1 MQKDLYDGM
10 IIRLL
15 TTSLVLLLFL
25 FVAPSVAQSTPPFLT
40 QIRNLN
46 PQQQAGY
53 VIEARK
59 RGYSLLQLE
68 GLAKAQGATLEDL
81 SLLRNAWAENEQNS
95 ENQEEEINTQDQE
108 SLGFGNDTDMFMFGE
123 YEEESDIFG
132 SAFFANQKIT
142 ETPQFYVATPVGY
155 RLGPSDEIAI
165 DVWGA
170 SENRYELTLSRQ
182 GVVRIDRLKPMYL
195 SGLTIAAAER
205 KIRNEFASIYTGLLP
220 DAPNESK
227 VYLDVNLQKAR
238 SIVVN
243 ITGSVEAPGTYTISG
258 FSSVLNAL
266 YAAGGPSESGSYRD
280 ISIMRNG
287 KLAHTIDLYDYFVKG
302 TYPSFF
308 LSDQDVI
315 VVSPHHN
322 RITVD
327 GGFKT
332 TGRFET
338 LHKETV
344 EDLLSYVGGF
354 SSEAYKKA
362 VYVDRVLELERQIIK
377 IEQPSF
383 SSTPLTD
390 GDFVEAKN
398 VSDRYT
404 NKVSVSGE
412 VYLPGNYPLNE
423 SPTLSALLK
432 SSNGL
437 TPEAYPESAI
447 LYRSKQGYFN
457 EIKTIDLSETAN
469 KTQDIQLQPNDS
481 LVVISMENINPERA
495 VGIQGVVG
503 EPGEYVFFDGMTARD
518 LVLIANGFGDRANT
532 DQMELYTNVT
542 DLDQDKRV
550 SARRFSFE
558 EAKEVELSPSDL
570 MVVRTKPGF
579 QPTTFVTLEGEV
591 SKPGTYPIINENY
604 TLYDLYFDAGEAMS
618 GANLKGVSIERKI
631 SNQTKSNIEDTSR
644 LQNALAENEQNS
656 ENQEQEINT
665 QNQELSSFGN
675 DTDLFMSD
683 QEDINIKIGVD
694 FEKILY
700 SKGNYT
706 GNLLL
711 KPNDVIYFPKKD
723 FTVSVLGAVQ
733 RETAMPYASGISFRD
748 AVIKSG
754 GITQSANYKNAYVV
768 YQNGDVK
775 GTKRFLF
782 FKIRPRLEPGAVVVV
797 PVKDEKRVVSVQE
810 IVGMTSALASLA
822 LLVNTITGN

>member
-1 MQKDLYDGM
+1 MQKDFYGGM

-15 TTSLVLLLFL
+15 TTSLVLLFFL
-25 FVAPSVAQSTPPFLT
+25 FVTPLVAQDTTPFLT
-40 QIRNLN
+40 QIRNSN
-46 PQQQAGY
+46 PQQQASY

-68 GLAKAQGATLEDL
+68 GLAKAQGATFQDL
-81 SLLRNAWAENEQNS
+81 SLLRDAWRENQKSS
-95 ENQEEEINTQDQE
+95 ENQDEEFNTQNQE
-108 SLGFGNDTDMFMFGE
+108 PSVFGNDTDMFNQ
-123 YEEESDIFG
+123 EEKDSDIFG
-132 SAFFANQKIT
+132 SAFFANKNIT
-142 ETPQFYVATPVGY
+142 ETPQFYVATPAGY
-155 RLGPSDEIAI
+155 RLGPTDEIAI

-170 SENRYELTLSRQ
+170 SENRYEVTLSRQ
-182 GVVRIDRLKPMYL
+182 GVVRIDRLKPIYL

-243 ITGSVEAPGTYTISG
+243 ITGSVDAPGTYTISG

-266 YAAGGPSESGSYRD
+266 YAAGGPSESGSYRE

-287 KLAHTIDLYDYFVKG
+287 KLAHTVDLYDYFVKG

-308 LSDQDVI
+308 LNDQDVI

-338 LHKETV
+338 LQNETV

-377 IEQPSF
+377 IEKPSY

-390 GDFVEAKN
+390 GDLVEAKS
-398 VSDRYT
+398 VSDKYI

-423 SPTLSALLK
+423 SSTLSALLK

-437 TPEAYPESAI
+437 TPDAYPESAI

-457 EIKTIDLSETAN
+457 EIKTIDLSKIASG
-469 KTQDIQLQPNDS
+469 TQDIQLQPNDS
-481 LVVISMENINPERA
+481 LVIISTENIKA
-495 VGIQGVVG
+495 KKTVDIQGIVN
-503 EPGEYVFFDGMTARD
+503 EPGEYPFFEGMTARD
-518 LVLIANGFGDRANT
+518 LVLIANGFDDRANT
-532 DQMELYTNVT
+532 NQIELYSNVT
-542 DLDQDKRV
+542 DLDQNRRV
-550 SARRFSFE
+550 NARGFSFD
-558 EAKEVELSPSDL
+558 EAKDVELNPSDL
-570 MVVRTKPGF
+570 MVVRVNPGF
-579 QPTTFVTLEGEV
+579 QPTTFVTLKGEV
-591 SKPGTYPIINENY
+591 SMPGTYPIINENY
-604 TLYDLYFDAGEAMS
+604 TLYDLYYDAGKALS
-618 GANLKGVSIERKI
+618 GANLRGVSIERKI
-631 SNQTKSNIEDTSR
+631 SNQTKSNIEETEDSLNILFVDEDDT
-644 LQNALAENEQNS
+644 E
-656 ENQEQEINT
+656 
-665 QNQELSSFGN
+665 
-675 DTDLFMSD
+675 
-683 QEDINIKIGVD
+683 IKIGVN
-694 FEKILY
+694 FEKIL
-700 SKGNYT
+700 SSNGNYH

-711 KPNDVIYFPKKD
+711 KPNDVVFFPKKD
-723 FTVSVLGAVQ
+723 STVSVLGAVQ
-733 RETAMPYASGISFRD
+733 RETAMPYANGISFRE

-754 GITQSANYKNAYVV
+754 GPTQLANYKNAYVV

-775 GTKRFLF
+775 GTNRFLF
-782 FKIRPRLEPGAVVVV
+782 FNIRPKLEPGAVVVV
-797 PVKDEKRVVSVQE
+797 PLKQEKRVISVQE
-810 IVGMTSALASLA
+810 VIGMTSALASLT
-822 LLVNTITGN
+822 LLISTLTGN